1 MSMNTE
7 DWLMLL
13 FGNNLF
19 GNNNNNNGSTL
30 AEGGTNP
37 TKIDLISGG
46 ANQLALPKQVLDAY
60 APQLFSGLLGRLNG
74 GRK

>member
-1 MSMNTE
+1 MHTK

-19 GNNNNNNGSTL
+19 GGNNNNNDSTL
-30 AEGGTNP
+30 AEWDTDP
-37 TKIDLISGG
+37 MKIELSSKG